1 MIEKFQ
7 IFEIV
12 ERYVEDKSL
21 FLLDIRMKPG
31 NKIIVIV
38 DGDQGVTVEDCIQLH
53 RHIESQLDRNVEDY
67 DLTVSS
73 AGMEMPLSKRRQFQ
87 KNVGRKMKLVF
98 EDGKNIEGQL
108 KAMSEDGI
116 EFEYSE
122 FEGEKKIKKK
132 VTKLSNFGWNE
143 FKEAYVIP
151 SFN

>member
-7 IFEIV
+7 IFETV
-12 ERYVEDKSL
+12 ERYCEDKPL
-21 FLLDIRMKPG
+21 FLIDIRMKPG

-98 EDGKNIEGQL
+98 EDGKNIEGKL
-108 KAMSEDGI
+108 LSMNEDGI
-116 EFEYSE
+116 EFEYIV

-132 VTKLSNFGWNE
+132 ATKLSNFGWND

>member
-7 IFEIV
+7 IFETV
-12 ERYVEDKSL
+12 ERYCEDKPL
-21 FLLDIRMKPG
+21 FLIDIRMKPG

-98 EDGKNIEGQL
+98 EDGKNIEGKL
-108 KAMSEDGI
+108 LSMNEDGI
-116 EFEYSE
+116 EFEYII

-132 VTKLSNFGWNE
+132 TTKLSIFGWNE